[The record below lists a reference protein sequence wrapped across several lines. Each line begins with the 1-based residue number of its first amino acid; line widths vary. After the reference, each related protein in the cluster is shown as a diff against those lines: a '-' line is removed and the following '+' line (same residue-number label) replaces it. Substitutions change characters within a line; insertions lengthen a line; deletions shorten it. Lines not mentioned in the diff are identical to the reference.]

1 MAPLGLFETY
11 SSFQQNLVIEYHLY
25 IQQQV
30 FSKDY
35 SDENIAGKIKKQVAQ
50 YEENEIN
57 MAKVDHAIFEVLT
70 PEQKQRVQ
78 SNLISLS
85 ERLKKM

>member
-1 MAPLGLFETY
+1 M
-11 SSFQQNLVIEYHLY
+11 
-25 IQQQV
+25 
-30 FSKDY
+30 
-35 SDENIAGKIKKQVAQ
+35 KQVAQ
-50 YEENEIN
+50 REENEIN

-78 SNLISLS
+78 SNLITLS